1 MYYIET
7 RLRNEWNRVHVD
19 NYDTLDGAVKALER
33 LLDQL
38 FFEHKVVIQ
47 PNNFRIVKVKT

>member
-47 PNNFRIVKVKT
+47 PNNFRIVKAKT

>member
-7 RLRNEWNRVHVD
+7 RLRNEWQRVHVD
-19 NYDTLDGAVKALER
+19 NHATLEEAVRALER

-38 FFEHKVVIQ
+38 FFEHKVTIQ

>member
-7 RLRNEWNRVHVD
+7 RLRDNWQRVHVD
-19 NYDTLDGAVKALER
+19 NHVTLDDAVRALER

-38 FFEHKVVIQ
+38 FFEHKVTIQ
-47 PNNFRIVKVKT
+47 PNNFRIVKVR

>member
-7 RLRNEWNRVHVD
+7 RLRNNWQRVHVD
-19 NYDTLDGAVKALER
+19 NHATLDDAVRALER

-38 FFEHKVVIQ
+38 FFEHNVTIQ
-47 PNNFRIVKVKT
+47 PNNFRIVKVRK

>member
-7 RLRNEWNRVHVD
+7 RLRNEWSRVHVG
-19 NYDTLDGAVKALER
+19 NHDTLDGAVRALER

-38 FFEHKVVIQ
+38 FFEHKVVVQ
-47 PNNFRIVKVKT
+47 PNNFRIVKVK